1 MRGYQPNRVGV
12 RVESDRW
19 GHRLEC
25 RLTFEGQMGV
35 DPGGWTKEASE
46 KRLHLTTNLEGGE
59 ERREQVSLHG
69 CSTGS

>member
-1 MRGYQPNRVGV
+1 MAINPNRVGV
-12 RVESDRW
+12 RIKSDRW
-19 GHRLEC
+19 GCGLKRC
-25 RLTFEGQMGV
+25 LTLEGQMGV
-35 DPGGWTKEASE
+35 DPGGWTKEASK